1 MYPDKNVC
9 HRLLVTTEQTTPL
22 AAGSTPTVLP
32 PSSDSYRRTPVNDN
46 GRDNELK
53 GAVLRPARL
62 RHVQPGA
69 GRSPRAQAD
78 GPAFVHGRSTDAQVP
93 PATCRAHRTPVMLGD
108 TSNKARYARG
118 LATYSARYP
127 YTCAHRSSQA
137 IILSKRN
144 LGAGRCLPRLG
155 GYNSEHTAAVYRAQ
169 TRAVDRTC
177 YRADQY
183 FVVHWP
189 MRTVY
194 TPAGDCC

>member
-32 PSSDSYRRTPVNDN
+32 PSSDSYRRQECLTCREFLSFGLKSFVLHVSRVIVECVYAKYIGTPVNDN

-78 GPAFVHGRSTDAQVP
+78 GPAFVHGRSTV
-93 PATCRAHRTPVMLGD
+93 RTPLMGD
-108 TSNKARYARG
+108 NDY
-118 LATYSARYP
+118 
-127 YTCAHRSSQA
+127 
-137 IILSKRN
+137 
-144 LGAGRCLPRLG
+144 
-155 GYNSEHTAAVYRAQ
+155 
-169 TRAVDRTC
+169 
-177 YRADQY
+177 
-183 FVVHWP
+183 
-189 MRTVY
+189 
-194 TPAGDCC
+194 